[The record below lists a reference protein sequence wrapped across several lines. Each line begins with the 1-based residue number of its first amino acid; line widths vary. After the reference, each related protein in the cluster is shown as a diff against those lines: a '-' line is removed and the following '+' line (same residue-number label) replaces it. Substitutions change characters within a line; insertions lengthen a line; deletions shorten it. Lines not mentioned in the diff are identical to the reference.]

1 MVDCPFRQVVG
12 GIMWPAGMTRPDIP
26 NAATTVTR
34 HSHNPCE
41 RHWKAAV
48 KILAYLNSTRNLGI
62 TYTKAEEISLSV
74 YKDADY
80 DSKEIGR
87 RSISGAAAMYS
98 HHT

>member
-12 GIMWPAGMTRPDIP
+12 GVMWPVGMTRSDIA
-26 NAATTVTR
+26 NASRAVAR

-62 TYTKAEEISLSV
+62 TYKKAQEVLLSV
-74 YKDADY
+74 YKNADY
-80 DSKEIGR
+80 DSKEIDR
-87 RSISGAAAMYS
+87 RSISGVAVMYS

>member
-12 GIMWPAGMTRPDIP
+12 GVMWPAGMTRPDIA
-26 NAATTVTR
+26 NAARAVAR

-48 KILAYLNSTRNLGI
+48 KILAHLNS
-62 TYTKAEEISLSV
+62 EEISLSV

-80 DSKEIGR
+80 DSK
-87 RSISGAAAMYS
+87 
-98 HHT
+98 

>member
-1 MVDCPFRQVVG
+1 MVDCPFRQVVDG
-12 GIMWPAGMTRPDIP
+12 VMWPAGMTRPDIA
-26 NAATTVTR
+26 NAARAVAR
-34 HSHNPCE
+34 HSHSPCE

-62 TYTKAEEISLSV
+62 TYKKTEELSLSV

-87 RSISGAAAMYS
+87 RSISGVAAMYS
-98 HHT
+98 HHI

>member
-12 GIMWPAGMTRPDIP
+12 GVMWPAGMTRPDIP
-26 NAATTVTR
+26 NAARTVSR
-34 HSHNPCE
+34 HSHNPGE
-41 RHWKAAV
+41 MHRKAAV

-62 TYTKAEEISLSV
+62 TYKKAEEISLSV

-80 DSKEIGR
+80 DSKEIDR
-87 RSISGAAAMYS
+87 CSISGVAVMYS